1 MDRETKHEL
10 DSLLKDFVDALDEV
24 RFSAF
29 NDDREVAAWRKVQ
42 VCGWRLNQILPGLE
56 GRGSLTSVP

>member
-1 MDRETKHEL
+1 MDREIKHEL
-10 DSLLKDFVDALDEV
+10 GNLLKDFVEALDEV

-29 NDDREVAAWRKVQ
+29 DSDSEVAAWKKVQ

-56 GRGSLTSVP
+56 GRAA

>member
-10 DSLLKDFVDALDEV
+10 DSLLKDFLEALDEV

-29 NDDREVAAWRKVQ
+29 DSEGEVAAWKKVQ
-42 VCGWRLNQILPGLE
+42 VCGWRLNQVLPGLE
-56 GRGSLTSVP
+56 GRAA